1 MQSVVERAS
10 TSICALVNL
19 NLPALG
25 VLQHCLVKLAS
36 VRLLL
41 SDGSHIKA
49 QVRGGGWGLW
59 GAKILVWDALQSS
72 VHTLLLMHGCSVQ
85 K

>member
-19 NLPALG
+19 NPPALG

-49 QVRGGGWGLW
+49 QVSRDRLETCG
-59 GAKILVWDALQSS
+59 
-72 VHTLLLMHGCSVQ
+72 
-85 K
+85 